1 MSNARFSILQ
11 STAVLDPRVSNSQL
25 RTLAALGIYGDK
37 NGWCFPK
44 LKTLGQAL
52 NKSPQAV
59 SRDIQALA
67 GLGYVEIFHQHH
79 EDGSQKHN
87 KYRLI
92 FDTPQRGVEP
102 PQLDDEPPS
111 TSEVEPPSTSEVEAL
126 TPQLTPQFNDLGGGE
141 FTLRPNVFAVYEQEI
156 GALTPLIR
164 DRLID
169 AEETDTE
176 SWVIRAIEISA
187 ENNKRSWSYIEA
199 ILQRWRVEGY
209 GSGYPVPKNGKS
221 PPKNGTSPLDRSMA
235 AIKAFEESL
244 PDGP

>member
-25 RTLAALGIYGDK
+25 RTLAALGMYGDK

-52 NKSPQAV
+52 HKSPQAV

-67 GLGYVEIFHQHH
+67 GLGYVEIFHQR
-79 EDGSQKHN
+79 DDNSGSQIHN

-92 FDTPQRGVEP
+92 FDAPQRGVET
-102 PQLDDEPPS
+102 PQPDVDPPS
-111 TSEVEPPSTSEVEAL
+111 TSEVEAPSTSEVEAL

-141 FTLRPNVFAVYEQEI
+141 FPARPNVFAVYEQEI

-164 DRLID
+164 DRLVD

-176 SWVIRAIEISA
+176 PWVIRAIEIAA
-187 ENNKRSWSYIEA
+187 ENNKRSWSYIDA

-209 GSGYPVPKNGKS
+209 GSGYPVPKNGKP
-221 PPKNGTSPLDRSMA
+221 PPKNGSSLDRSLA
-235 AIKAFEESL
+235 AIRIFEESL